1 MKKKKQKAWLRM
13 DAESAQILRQPT
25 AQEKKLNR
33 TIRKGLR
40 YQTAQPL
47 LYAPISLLL
56 GFGPVRN
63 DNSQKRQVPA
73 EGVQA

>member
-1 MKKKKQKAWLRM
+1 MKKKKQKTWLRM

-40 YQTAQPL
+40 YQTVQPL
-47 LYAPISLLL
+47 LFAPIFFVVGLWT
-56 GFGPVRN
+56 V
-63 DNSQKRQVPA
+63 QKIGGLDKAIR
-73 EGVQA
+73 